1 MERSSIWRGWMK
13 SSTFHRDFAYVAPDA
28 AQLLADANHQTFIM
42 LDTPQI
48 TQTGG
53 QQTAVIRVTVPRT
66 EIQKVMG
73 PGIKEL
79 IGTVAEQGVGP
90 AGPWF
95 THHLRRPT
103 DTFEFEIGVPV
114 TAPVATTGRVK
125 PGQWPAMKVARAVYR
140 GPYEGLAGAW
150 GEFAAWLKATG
161 HKPAADLWEVYVA
174 GPESDL
180 DAANYRTELNQP
192 LVD

>member
-1 MERSSIWRGWMK
+1 
-13 SSTFHRDFAYVAPDA
+13 
-28 AQLLADANHQTFIM
+28 M

-48 TQTGG
+48 TQTSA
-53 QQTAVIRVTVPRT
+53 QQTAIIRLTVPRT
-66 EIQKVMG
+66 EMQKVMG

-79 IGTVAEQGVGP
+79 MATVAAQGVGP

-103 DTFEFEIGVPV
+103 DTFDLEISVPV
-114 TAPVATTGRVK
+114 TAPVTPAGRVTG
-125 PGQWPAMKVARAVYR
+125 GQWPAMKVARAVYR

-150 GEFAAWLKATG
+150 GEFDAWVKANG

-174 GPESDL
+174 GPESGSDP
-180 DAANYRTELNQP
+180 AEWRTELNRP
-192 LVD
+192 LIG